1 MPKTTATIGLRTKTA
16 KAIAV
21 ALSGRTAPEFVQR
34 WNLELYDR
42 DVPETGQP
50 HHEVMELPWAE
61 AQVAVRRYEERIE
74 NVTTERLRSLLEELR
89 SRAVDVRAI
98 GIVGSPDRSLEKI
111 GNHHIRAH
119 AAEGILFRRA
129 VEIAATRCKLRW
141 WHFSDRGFEDLAVN
155 ELERTS
161 REVKTVM
168 RAIGRS
174 AGRPWRADER
184 AAATAAWIVA
194 AGRSA

>member
-1 MPKTTATIGLRTKTA
+1 
-16 KAIAV
+16 
-21 ALSGRTAPEFVQR
+21 
-34 WNLELYDR
+34 
-42 DVPETGQP
+42 
-50 HHEVMELPWAE
+50 MELPWAE

-141 WHFSDRGFEDLAVN
+141 WHFSDRGFEDLAAN

-161 REVKTVM
+161 REV
-168 RAIGRS
+168 
-174 AGRPWRADER
+174 
-184 AAATAAWIVA
+184 
-194 AGRSA
+194 